1 MYNMIQ
7 ENRQNGKKGFTLA
20 ELLVVVAIIAV
31 LVAISIPI
39 FTSQLD
45 KAKSSTDLA
54 NARAAKGA
62 AVTKYLSDEDT
73 DGAVYYY
80 DAKSG
85 VVKDDYTG
93 IEGYGK
99 VKDGTTD
106 NKDKIV
112 KVTITQTSGKDDSS
126 TSTSWVDPKTGK

>member
-45 KAKSSTDLA
+45 KAKKSTDLA
-54 NARAAKGA
+54 NERAAKGA
-62 AVTKYLSDEDT
+62 AVTMYLSAEDT
-73 DGAVYYY
+73 NGAVYYY
-80 DAKSG
+80 NADKG
-85 VVKDDYTG
+85 VVTETNSG
-93 IEGYGK
+93 ITGYGK
-99 VKDGTTD
+99 YKDGTVD
-106 NKDKIV
+106 HEGKIV
-112 KVTITQTSGKDDSS
+112 EVTITQTAGKDDSS
-126 TSTSWVDPKTGK
+126 TATTWVAPVK

>member
-45 KAKSSTDLA
+45 KAKKSTDLA
-54 NARAAKGA
+54 NVRAAKGA
-62 AVTKYLSDEDT
+62 AVTKYLSAGDT

-80 DAKSG
+80 NADKG
-85 VVKDDYTG
+85 VVTETNSG
-93 IEGYGK
+93 ITGYGK
-99 VKDGTTD
+99 YDTHEG
-106 NKDKIV
+106 KIV
-112 KVTITQTSGKDDSS
+112 EVTITQTAGKDDSS
-126 TSTSWVDPKTGK
+126 TATTWVAPGK